1 MLHVSYREY
10 HAAQRV
16 AERYGVPLTDDLKHG
31 IVREIKRTSRRRP
44 GRGADDRRAWL
55 LHNDRPRNRQ
65 RWRVQIDADFFHV
78 IYSVIDKVII
88 TFLPPVE
95 EFAAGGSRRN

>member
-1 MLHVSYREY
+1 MLQVSYREH

-44 GRGADDRRAWL
+44 GRGNDDRKAWL

-65 RWRVQIDADFFHV
+65 RWRVQIDGDFFHV
-78 IYSVIDKVII
+78 IYSTIDRVII
-88 TFLPPVE
+88 TFLPPIE
-95 EFAAGGSRRN
+95 EHVVRVTRRH